1 MPQSLSHVIVHIVF
15 STKYRAPLLAQPVRS
30 RAQAY
35 LATIVRDNGCECYR
49 AGGVEDHVHL
59 AVRLSRTITI
69 ADLVEAIK
77 TGSSRWMKQ
86 QGPGLE
92 QFSWQKG
99 YSAFSAYYRDVDRLL
114 AYIDGQEEHHRKKT
128 FQDEYRELLTEN
140 GIEFDE
146 RYMWD

>member
-1 MPQSLSHVIVHIVF
+1 M
-15 STKYRAPLLAQPVRS
+15 
-30 RAQAY
+30 
-35 LATIVRDNGCECYR
+35 
-49 AGGVEDHVHL
+49 HL
-59 AVRLSRTITI
+59 AFRLSRTITI
-69 ADLVEAIK
+69 ADLVEEVK

-99 YSAFSAYYRDVDRLL
+99 YSAFSAYYQDVERLL
-114 AYIDGQEEHHRKKT
+114 HYIDTQEEHHRKIM
-128 FQDEYRELLTEN
+128 FQDEYRSLLTEN